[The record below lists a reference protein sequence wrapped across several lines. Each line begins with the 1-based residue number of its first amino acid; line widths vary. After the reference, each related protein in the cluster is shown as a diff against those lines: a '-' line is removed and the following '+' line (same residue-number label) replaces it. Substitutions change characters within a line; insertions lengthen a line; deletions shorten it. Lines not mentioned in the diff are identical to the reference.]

1 MREQLK
7 REWAYMPA
15 MARVAFVL
23 ISAVIFA
30 VVFGPLLLST
40 DPTTMNLSSRFSPP
54 SSAFWLGSDE
64 LGRDLLARLLYGGRI
79 SLGMSVGVVAT
90 GLFIGVTIG
99 LWCGLVQGWWDTV
112 VMRFIDVML
121 ALPPLVLAM
130 ALAAALGPGLFNAM
144 LALVIVSIPTYVR
157 FARAQALQL
166 RGQSYLHSARLAGA
180 SETYLLRV
188 HVLPNSIGPLIVQGT
203 MDVAGVMLASA
214 ALGFIGLG
222 AQPPTPEWGGLIS
235 TGQQFVKQAWWYPL
249 MPGLAILFCA
259 ICCNILGDSIRDRL
273 DPKAN

>member
-15 MARVAFVL
+15 VARVAFVL

-30 VVFGPLLLST
+30 VVFGPLLIST

-99 LWCGLVQGWWDTV
+99 LWCGLVQGWWDAV

-157 FARAQALQL
+157 LARAQALQL
-166 RGQSYLHSARLAGA
+166 RGQSFLHSARLAGA

-249 MPGLAILFCA
+249 MPGVAILVCA
-259 ICCNILGDSIRDRL
+259 MCCNILGDSIRDRL

>member
-249 MPGLAILFCA
+249 MPGLAILVCA